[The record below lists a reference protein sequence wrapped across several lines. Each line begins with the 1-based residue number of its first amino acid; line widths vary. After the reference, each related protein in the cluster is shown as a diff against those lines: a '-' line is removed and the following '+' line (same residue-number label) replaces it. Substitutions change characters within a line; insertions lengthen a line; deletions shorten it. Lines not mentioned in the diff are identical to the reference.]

1 MGVLA
6 FRQTWG
12 AMPIVGVG
20 PGLELL
26 AAFA

>member
-6 FRQTWG
+6 FQAAVR

-20 PGLELL
+20 PRLELL
-26 AAFA
+26 GAFV